1 MFPQPTTEHIQAALR
16 RFDAELRDTPAW
28 QGWESTR
35 SHRYAIAA
43 NDKKYPVKQVVSL
56 ATAQHVGTF
65 SGGTRLNKV
74 VEALGFSVVSIA
86 TAPPEDDAA
95 LAAMTKFRALVATIL
110 ANYRTAATTTQF
122 NNEQPVAKAFAE
134 AQSAIES
141 FPRVATGKLKVFAS
155 AGKGNWASVPWL
167 SILDPYETTSTQK
180 GVYVVYLFRGDMSGL
195 YATLNQGVTELSQL
209 PAKAKPAELE
219 KRADVVRATLPNFA
233 ESDYELNNKL
243 KLAATTDLGKAY
255 EPSTIAHKFY
265 PADAVPEPQELADDL
280 TTLLDAYR
288 LYIDAKGKLPTVEPP
303 MPPTASDFSLA
314 DAFQS
319 LRTNIA
325 NTGFVFEPWQLA
337 AYVTALRTK
346 PFVILAGVSG
356 TGKSKLPSLVATA
369 TGGRCERVPV
379 RPDWTDSS
387 DVLGYVDLQSNF
399 RPGGVLRFA
408 KQAELQ
414 SNQHHVCLL
423 DEMNLARVEQ
433 YFAEML
439 SGIEDRGPAHSGGF
453 AAPLLLAQS
462 LSSDDEGWNAVGWAA
477 NLAIVG
483 TVNMDESTHGFSR
496 KVLDRAFTLEMSDV
510 DLSQWEASTVVE
522 TTPEPWPASAWF
534 PRALRLSDLR
544 DLDAD
549 ERKVIDDVILKLTE
563 LNGIL
568 TQAQVQVGY
577 RVRDEVA
584 LFVLHARD
592 LASSFTTVSGHSVDP
607 VDLALHMKILP
618 RLAGGSATMR
628 RVILQLLGW
637 AVDGNAKDDEALM
650 QVHVD
655 NWVKA
660 KRPASLPGARFGRT
674 AARLALMWE
683 RLQHEGFTSYW
694 L

>member
-1 MFPQPTTEHIQAALR
+1 MFPQPTAEQIWTAMQH
-16 RFDAELRDTPAW
+16 FDDQMRGKSDW
-28 QGWESTR
+28 QGWESNR
-35 SHRYAIAA
+35 AHYYAIEA
-43 NDKKYPVKQVVSL
+43 NAKQYPVKQLVSL
-56 ATAQHVGTF
+56 ATGQPVSSF
-65 SGGTRLNKV
+65 SGGNRLNNAV
-74 VEALGFSVVSIA
+74 RALGFTVSSIG
-86 TAPPEDDAA
+86 PPTPASDAG
-95 LAAMTKFRALVATIL
+95 LAAMTAFRVAVTNIL
-110 ANYRTAATTTQF
+110 SGYRDAATTAKF
-122 NNEQPVAKAFAE
+122 SGEHPVVKTFTDAKQAMMAFPAV
-134 AQSAIES
+134 SA
-141 FPRVATGKLKVFAS
+141 RKLKVVAS
-155 AGKGNWASVPWL
+155 AGQGNWASVPWF
-167 SILDPYETTSTQK
+167 SILDPEETNTTQK
-180 GVYVVYLFRGDMSGL
+180 GVYAVYLFRGDMKGV
-195 YATLNQGVTELSQL
+195 YATLNQGVTELSKI
-209 PAKAKPAELE
+209 PSKDKRVELE
-219 KRADVVRATLPNFA
+219 RRAGVVRSAIPHFADTDYALDNKIELASATP
-233 ESDYELNNKL
+233 
-243 KLAATTDLGKAY
+243 LGAAY

-288 LYIDAKGKLPTVEPP
+288 LYIDAKGKSPAVEPP
-303 MPPTASDFSLA
+303 MPPPEPDFSLV
-314 DAFQS
+314 DAFKTLQA
-319 LRTNIA
+319 TIA
-325 NTGFVFEPWQLA
+325 STGFVFEPWQLA

-356 TGKSKLPSLVATA
+356 TGKSQLPKRVAEA
-369 TGGRCERVPV
+369 TGSQFERVPV

-387 DVLGYVDLQSNF
+387 DVLGYVDLQSKF

-408 KQAELQ
+408 KAARELP
-414 SNQHHVCLL
+414 NHHHVCLL

-439 SGIEDRGPAHSGGF
+439 SGIEDRAPDAFGGF
-453 AAPLLLAQS
+453 SAPQLLGQS
-462 LSSDDEGWNAVGWAA
+462 LAVDDGDWMTVGWSA

-510 DLSQWEASTVVE
+510 DLSLWEASAAAATA
-522 TTPEPWPASAWF
+522 PEPWPASAWF

-544 DLDAD
+544 GLQAD
-549 ERKVIDDVILKLTE
+549 ERKAVEDVIAKLIE
-563 LNGIL
+563 LNAIL

-592 LASSFTTVSGHSVDP
+592 IAAAFTTASGQTVEP
-607 VDLALHMKILP
+607 LDLALHMKILP

-628 RVILQLLGW
+628 RVIVQLLGW
-637 AVDGNAKDDEALM
+637 AVDGRASDDEAAM

-655 NWVKA
+655 KWAKA
-660 KRPASLPGARFGRT
+660 GRPASIAGARFGRT

>member
-1 MFPQPTTEHIQAALR
+1 MLPQPTAPQIQTAMQY
-16 RFDAELRDTPAW
+16 FDAQLRSTSEW
-28 QGWESTR
+28 QGWES
-35 SHRYAIAA
+35 HRAHHYAIEA
-43 NDKKYPVKQVVSL
+43 NGKRYPVKQVVSL
-56 ATAQHVGTF
+56 ATGHPVGSF
-65 SGGTRLNKV
+65 SGGTRLNTTV
-74 VEALGFSVVSIA
+74 QALGFTVGSIRPG
-86 TAPPEDDAA
+86 TAIDDAG
-95 LAAMTKFRALVATIL
+95 LAAMAAFRVALTSILGSYRSAAETAKFSGKH
-110 ANYRTAATTTQF
+110 
-122 NNEQPVAKAFAE
+122 PVVKAFADAKE
-134 AQSAIES
+134 AIMAFPAVSA
-141 FPRVATGKLKVFAS
+141 GKLKVVAS
-155 AGKGNWASVPWL
+155 AGQGNWASVPWL
-167 SILDPYETTSTQK
+167 SILDPEETTSTQK
-180 GVYVVYLFRGDMSGL
+180 GVYVVYLFRGDMKGV
-195 YATLNQGVTELSQL
+195 YATLNQGVTELSQIRG
-209 PAKAKPAELE
+209 KDKRVELE
-219 KRADVVRATLPNFA
+219 RRAGVVRAAVPHFA
-233 ESDYELNNKL
+233 DTDYVLDNKL
-243 KLAATTDLGKAY
+243 ELVAATTLGAAY

-288 LYIDAKGKLPTVEPP
+288 LYIDAKGKSPAVEPP
-303 MPPTASDFSLA
+303 MPPEPDFSLV
-314 DAFQS
+314 DAFKTLQA
-319 LRTNIA
+319 TIA
-325 NTGFVFEPWQLA
+325 STGFVFDPWQLA

-356 TGKSKLPSLVATA
+356 TGKSQLPKRVAEA
-369 TGGRCERVPV
+369 TGSQFERVPV

-387 DVLGYVDLQSNF
+387 DVLGYVDLQSKF

-408 KQAELQ
+408 KAARDLP
-414 SNQHHVCLL
+414 NHHHVCLL

-439 SGIEDRGPAHSGGF
+439 SGIEDRAPDASGGF
-453 AAPLLLAQS
+453 SAPQLLGQS
-462 LSSDDEGWNAVGWAA
+462 LTVDDGDWMTVGWSA

-510 DLSQWEASTVVE
+510 DLSLWEASAAAATA
-522 TTPEPWPASAWF
+522 TEPWPASAWF

-544 DLDAD
+544 GLQAD
-549 ERKVIDDVILKLTE
+549 ERKAVEDVIAKLIE
-563 LNGIL
+563 LNAIL

-592 LASSFTTVSGHSVDP
+592 IAAAFTTASGQTVEP
-607 VDLALHMKILP
+607 LDLALHMKILP

-628 RVILQLLGW
+628 RVIVQLLGW
-637 AVDGNAKDDEALM
+637 AMDGRASDDEAAM

-655 NWVKA
+655 KWAKA
-660 KRPASLPGARFGRT
+660 GRPASIAGARFGRT